1 MPKREVIKKMKHMG
15 YDEFKE
21 RLLGELKERL
31 RKSIRAEIIPVN
43 KNGVIREAVGMEEGL
58 NEMKPLV
65 YVENLY
71 DQYCIGAAL
80 STCAGFVMGLYKAIP
95 EFHAEQYFET
105 WEEVKPKIT
114 IRLVNWEW
122 NRDELTE
129 IPYRKYLDLAVY
141 CRIIMGK
148 NEDGIIS
155 NVVRKSMLRYWKI
168 SEKEL
173 WETAK
178 SNFQR
183 EEFLIRHIDDEIGYP
198 KRYLNKFANLYG
210 KKDETYVLTNEY
222 RNHGAS
228 AMLRLDILGK
238 FAERMDGDLFILPS
252 SLNEVILLPDRKD
265 RDPDFLRSL
274 VQKNNRNY
282 AVDEELSENLYYYRR
297 EKNRIEIVL

>member
-1 MPKREVIKKMKHMG
+1 MPKREVINKMKHMG

-129 IPYRKYLDLAVY
+129 IPYQKYLDLAVY
-141 CRIIMGK
+141 CRIILGK

-168 SEKEL
+168 SESEL

-198 KRYLNKFANLYG
+198 KRYLHKFANLYG

-238 FAERMDGDLFILPS
+238 FAERMDGNLFILPS

-265 RDPDFLRSL
+265 REPDFLRSL
-274 VQKNNRNY
+274 VQKNNRDY
-282 AVDEELSENLYYYRR
+282 AVDEELTENLYYYRR

>member
-1 MPKREVIKKMKHMG
+1 
-15 YDEFKE
+15 
-21 RLLGELKERL
+21 
-31 RKSIRAEIIPVN
+31 
-43 KNGVIREAVGMEEGL
+43 
-58 NEMKPLV
+58 MKPLV

-141 CRIIMGK
+141 CRIVLGK

-168 SEKEL
+168 SESEL

-198 KRYLNKFANLYG
+198 KRYLDKFANLHG
-210 KKDETYVLTNEY
+210 KKDEAYVLTNEY

-228 AMLRLDILGK
+228 AMLRLDILRE

-265 RDPDFLRSL
+265 RNPDSLRSL
-274 VQKNNRNY
+274 VQKNNRDY
-282 AVDEELSENLYYYRR
+282 AVDEELSENLYYYRL
-297 EKNRIEIVL
+297 EKNRIEVVL

>member
-1 MPKREVIKKMKHMG
+1 MKHMD

-21 RLLGELKERL
+21 RLLGELRERL

-129 IPYRKYLDLAVY
+129 IPYQKYLDLAVY
-141 CRIIMGK
+141 CRIILGK

-168 SEKEL
+168 SESEL

-198 KRYLNKFANLYG
+198 KRYLDKFANFHG

-238 FAERMDGDLFILPS
+238 FAERMDGNLFILPS

-265 RDPDFLRSL
+265 REPDFLRSL
-274 VQKNNRNY
+274 VQKNNRDY

-297 EKNRIEIVL
+297 EKNRIEVVL

>member
-1 MPKREVIKKMKHMG
+1 MKHMG

-21 RLLGELKERL
+21 QLLDELKERL
-31 RKSIRAEIIPVN
+31 RKSIRAEIIPIS
-43 KNGVIREAVGMEEGL
+43 KNGVIREAIGMEEGL

-71 DQYCIGAAL
+71 DQYRLGAAL
-80 STCAGFVMGLYKAIP
+80 STCAGFVMGLYNAIP
-95 EFHAEQYFET
+95 EFHVEQYFET

-129 IPYRKYLDLAVY
+129 IPYQKYLDLAVY
-141 CRIIMGK
+141 CRIVLGK

-168 SEKEL
+168 SESEL
-173 WETAK
+173 WDTAK
-178 SNFQR
+178 SNFQK

-198 KRYLNKFANLYG
+198 KCYLDKFANLYG

-228 AMLRLDILGK
+228 GMLRLDILK
-238 FAERMDGDLFILPS
+238 EFAERMDGDLFILPS

-265 RDPDFLRSL
+265 RESDFLRSL
-274 VQKNNRNY
+274 VQKNNRDY

-297 EKNRIEIVL
+297 EKNRIEVVL

>member
-1 MPKREVIKKMKHMG
+1 MKHMD

-21 RLLGELKERL
+21 RLLDELKERL
-31 RKSIRAEIIPVN
+31 RKSIRAEIIPIR

-58 NEMKPLV
+58 NMMKPLV

-71 DQYCIGAAL
+71 DQYCLGAAL
-80 STCAGFVMGLYKAIP
+80 STCVGFVMGLYNAIP
-95 EFHAEQYFET
+95 EFQAEQYFET

-129 IPYRKYLDLAVY
+129 IPYQKYLDLAVY
-141 CRIIMGK
+141 CRIVLGK

-265 RDPDFLRSL
+265 RESDFLRSL
-274 VQKNNRNY
+274 VQKNNRDY

-297 EKNRIEIVL
+297 DKNRIEVVL

>member
-1 MPKREVIKKMKHMG
+1 
-15 YDEFKE
+15 
-21 RLLGELKERL
+21 
-31 RKSIRAEIIPVN
+31 
-43 KNGVIREAVGMEEGL
+43 MEEGL

-71 DQYCIGAAL
+71 DQYCIGAAV

-95 EFHAEQYFET
+95 EFHTEQYFET

-141 CRIIMGK
+141 CRIILGK
-148 NEDGIIS
+148 NENGVIS

-168 SEKEL
+168 SESEL

-178 SNFQR
+178 VNFQR

-198 KRYLNKFANLYG
+198 KCYLDKFANLYG

-228 AMLRLDILGK
+228 AMLRLDILGE
-238 FAERMDGDLFILPS
+238 FAEKMDGDLFILPS

-265 RDPDFLRSL
+265 RDTDFLRSL

-297 EKNRIEIVL
+297 DKNRIGVVL

>member
-1 MPKREVIKKMKHMG
+1 MPKREVINKMKHMD
-15 YDEFKE
+15 YDDFKE

-31 RKSIRAEIIPVN
+31 RKSIRVEIIPVN
-43 KNGVIREAVGMEEGL
+43 KNGIIREAVGMEEGL

-129 IPYRKYLDLAVY
+129 IPYQKYLDLAVY
-141 CRIIMGK
+141 CRIVLGK

-155 NVVRKSMLRYWKI
+155 NVVRKSMLRYWKT
-168 SEKEL
+168 SESEL

-198 KRYLNKFANLYG
+198 KRYLDKFANLYG

-228 AMLRLDILGK
+228 AMLRMDILGK
-238 FAERMDGDLFILPS
+238 FAERMNGDLFILPS

-265 RDPDFLRSL
+265 REPDFLRSL
-274 VQKNNRNY
+274 VQKNNRDY

-297 EKNRIEIVL
+297 EKNRIEVVL

>member
-1 MPKREVIKKMKHMG
+1 MPKREVINKMKHMG

-58 NEMKPLV
+58 NEMKSLV

-80 STCAGFVMGLYKAIP
+80 STCTGFVMGLYKAIP

-114 IRLVNWEW
+114 IRLVNWDW

-129 IPYRKYLDLAVY
+129 IPYQKYLDLAVY
-141 CRIIMGK
+141 CRIVLGE

-168 SEKEL
+168 GESEL

-198 KRYLNKFANLYG
+198 KRYLDKFANLYG

-222 RNHGAS
+222 RNHGAY
-228 AMLRLDILGK
+228 AMLRLDILEK

-252 SLNEVILLPDRKD
+252 SLNEVILLPNRKD
-265 RDPDFLRSL
+265 RDPDFLRLL

-297 EKNRIEIVL
+297 EKNRIEVVL

>member
-1 MPKREVIKKMKHMG
+1 MPKREVINKMKHMG

-105 WEEVKPKIT
+105 WEEVKPRIT

-141 CRIIMGK
+141 CRIVLGK
-148 NEDGIIS
+148 SEDGIIS

-168 SEKEL
+168 SESEL

-198 KRYLNKFANLYG
+198 KRYLDKFANLHG
-210 KKDETYVLTNEY
+210 KKDEAYVLTNEY

-228 AMLRLDILGK
+228 AMLRLDILRE

-265 RDPDFLRSL
+265 RNPDSLRSL
-274 VQKNNRNY
+274 VQKNNRDY
-282 AVDEELSENLYYYRR
+282 AVDEELSENLYYYRL
-297 EKNRIEIVL
+297 EKNRIEVVL